1 MGALLQEMRPR
12 QWVKN
17 GVLLAG
23 VVFALEADALGQI
36 TRALI
41 AFVCFCLLSSAGYV
55 FNDLKDFES
64 DRFHPRKRL
73 RPIASGRISKAGG
86 VALMVGLIL
95 LGLGGGFYLG
105 ISFFVLAA
113 VYLLVSFIYTLI
125 LKRIVVLDVLGIAL
139 LFLLRASAGV
149 KALDPAPVLSPWLL
163 VCTLFLAL
171 FLAVAKRRH
180 ELMTLSE
187 DATKHRSILS
197 EYSPA
202 LLDQFVAIVTGA
214 TIIAYALYTIMPTGA
229 GAVHPGR
236 MIYTIPFVVYG
247 TFRYLYLIYQKGRGG
262 APTEVLLTD
271 GPLLAAVL
279 LWGLVI
285 LAILYLG

>member
-1 MGALLQEMRPR
+1 MRALLEEMRPR

-17 GVLLAG
+17 GVLFAG
-23 VVFALEADALGQI
+23 IVFALEANALGQI
-36 TRALI
+36 MRALI
-41 AFVCFCLLSSAGYV
+41 AFACFCLLSSAGYL
-55 FNDLKDFES
+55 FNDLRDLES

-73 RPIASGRISKAGG
+73 RPLAAGRISKAGG
-86 VALMVGLIL
+86 VAWMLALTII
-95 LGLGGGFYLG
+95 GLGGSCCLG
-105 ISFFVLAA
+105 TPFLILAWA
-113 VYLLVSFIYTLI
+113 YLLISLLYTLV
-125 LKRIVVLDVLGIAL
+125 LKRIVILDVLGIAL

-149 KALDPAPVLSPWLL
+149 KALEPAPELSPWLL
-163 VCTLFLAL
+163 VCTLFMAL

-187 DATKHRSILS
+187 DATKHRSILA
-197 EYSPA
+197 EYSPV
-202 LLDQFVAIVTGA
+202 LLDQFVAIVTAA

-229 GAVHPGR
+229 GAIHPGR

-247 TFRYLYLIYQKGRGG
+247 IFRYLYLIYQKGRGG

-279 LWGLVI
+279 LWGLII
-285 LAILYLG
+285 LAILYVR